1 MRMSSRPVSKP
12 ELLLPAGGMEAV
24 AAAVQNGADAVYL
37 GGKRFSARQNA
48 ENFDEE
54 ALKRAVRYCKTRGVK
69 VYQTL
74 NTLLFDGQLSEAEQA
89 VRLACRIGIDGFI
102 VQDWGV
108 VRLIQTIAPD
118 MPVHGST
125 QMSVHT
131 PAGARLLKAAGLSRI
146 VLAREMSLKEIG
158 EVCESVDIETEV
170 FIHGALCMSVSGQC
184 YLSGMLGTRSGNR
197 GACAGTCRLPFSLHG
212 KRDEYALSLKDLC
225 AQKQLAALREAGV
238 TSLKIEGRMKR
249 PEYVAAAA
257 SAYRDALDGKS
268 GDFDTLRAVFSRSGF
283 TDGYL
288 TGERGRAMFGMRQK
302 EDVVSATEKL
312 HRALRNTYKTE
323 NGRIP
328 LSLHAVV
335 RKDESIVLTAKDAD
349 GHAACAE
356 GAVPE
361 AARNRPTTEES
372 VIRVLSK
379 LGGTI
384 FLPGEITAEVEH
396 GLMAPVSVLNA
407 CRRSVCEQIAEQR
420 GATAP
425 IPVLRSA
432 PSLPEDTG
440 ASDTA
445 PAVYARFERFSQLSD
460 EALQLAARVSLPL
473 DEAVRHKDALLA
485 HRDGLMIELPRLM
498 FGREQDVL
506 YKLDQL
512 KAGGFKTAVCENI
525 AHIALAKQCG
535 MALCGGAF
543 LNCTNS
549 QSAQWLNDQGLS
561 SLTLSFEMR
570 AQDIAQMKTAVPRGI
585 LSCGHLPLMLC
596 RNCPAKGEK
605 GCAGC
610 TQKRTLTDRYGKNF
624 PIQCMRPYGSAIL
637 NGDMLWTADKTPDF
651 GRISFV
657 TCYFT
662 TESAKTCA
670 KLLLRQKTG
679 QKPSGAF
686 TRGLYYRSI

>member
-1 MRMSSRPVSKP
+1 MNSRPAFKP
-12 ELLLPAGGMEAV
+12 ELLLPAGGMESV
-24 AAAVQNGADAVYL
+24 VAAVQNGADAVYL
-37 GGKRFSARQNA
+37 GGRQFSARQNA

-54 ALKRAVRYCKTRGVK
+54 ALEQAVRYCKARGVK
-69 VYQTL
+69 IYQTL
-74 NTLLFDGQLSEAEQA
+74 NTLLFDNQFAEAKQA
-89 VRLACRIGIDGFI
+89 VRLACRIGIDAFI

-108 VRLIQTIAPD
+108 VRLIRTIAPD

-131 PAGARLLKAAGLSRI
+131 PAGARLLKAAGLSRV
-146 VLAREMSLKEIG
+146 VLAREMSLEEIG

-212 KRDEYALSLKDLC
+212 KQNEYALSLKDLC
-225 AQKQLAALREAGV
+225 AQKQLEALCEADV

-257 SAYRDALDGKS
+257 AAYRNELDGRS

-288 TGERGRAMFGMRQK
+288 AGERGRAMFGVRQR
-302 EDVVSATEKL
+302 EDVVAATEKL
-312 HRALRNTYKTE
+312 YRMLRNTYKTE
-323 NGRIP
+323 TGRVP
-328 LSLHAVV
+328 LSMHAVI
-335 RKDESIVLTAKDAD
+335 RKDSPVVLTARDAD
-349 GHAACAE
+349 GHTAYVE

-361 AARNRPTTEES
+361 TAQNRPATEES
-372 VIRVLSK
+372 IVRVLSK

-384 FLPGEITAEVEH
+384 FAPDQITAEVED
-396 GLMAPVSVLNA
+396 GLMVPVSEINA
-407 CRRSVCEQIAEQR
+407 CRRSICGQITKQR
-420 GATAP
+420 ETP
-425 IPVLRSA
+425 VQIPVLRAA
-432 PSLPEDTG
+432 PSIPEDRG
-440 ASDTA
+440 ASGTA
-445 PAVYARFERFSQLSD
+445 PAVYARFERFLQLSD
-460 EALQLAARVSLPL
+460 EALSLAACFSLPL
-473 DEAVRHKDALLA
+473 DEVFHHRDALFC
-485 HRDGLMIELPRLM
+485 HRNRLMIELPRLM

-506 YKLDQL
+506 CRLSAL
-512 KAGGFKTAVCENI
+512 KADGFQTAVCENI

-535 MALCGGAF
+535 MKLFGGAF

-549 QSAQWLNDQGLS
+549 RSAQWLSDQGLS

-570 AQDIAQMKTAVPRGI
+570 AQDISRMKTVVPRGI
-585 LSCGHLPLMLC
+585 IACGHLPLMLW

-610 TQKRTLTDRYGKNF
+610 TQRCTLTDRYGKSF
-624 PIQCMRPYGSAIL
+624 SILCMRPSGSAML
-637 NGDMLWTADKTPDF
+637 NGDMLWTADKTMDF

-662 TESAKTCA
+662 TESAKVCGD
-670 KLLLRQKTG
+670 LLLRQKAG
-679 QKPSGAF
+679 QKPVGAF

>member
-1 MRMSSRPVSKP
+1 MSSRPAFKP
-12 ELLLPAGGMEAV
+12 ELLLPAGGMESV
-24 AAAVQNGADAVYL
+24 VAAVQNGADAVYL
-37 GGKRFSARQNA
+37 GGRQFSARQNA

-54 ALKRAVRYCKTRGVK
+54 SLEQAVRYCKARGVK

-74 NTLLFDGQLSEAEQA
+74 NTLLFDSQFSEAEQA

-108 VRLIQTIAPD
+108 VRLIQALAPD
-118 MPVHGST
+118 MPIHGST

-131 PAGARLLKAAGLSRI
+131 PAGARLLKEAGLSRV
-146 VLAREMSLKEIG
+146 VLAREMSLEEIR
-158 EVCESVDIETEV
+158 EVCENVEIETEV

-197 GACAGTCRLPFSLHG
+197 GACAGTCRLPFSLNG
-212 KRDEYALSLKDLC
+212 KRNGYALSLKDLC
-225 AQKQLAALREAGV
+225 ARRQLEALGEAGV

-249 PEYVAAAA
+249 PEYAAAA
-257 SAYRDALDGKS
+257 AAAYRSELDGRI

-288 TGERGRAMFGMRQK
+288 AGERGRAMFGVRQK
-302 EDVVSATEKL
+302 EDVVAATEKL
-312 HRALRNTYKTE
+312 YRMLRNTYKAE
-323 NGRIP
+323 VGRVP
-328 LSLHAVV
+328 LSMHAIIQ
-335 RKDESIVLTAKDAD
+335 KDSPVMLTAKDAD
-349 GHAACAE
+349 GHTAYAE

-361 AARNRPTTEES
+361 AAQNRPVTEES
-372 VIRVLSK
+372 VVRILSK

-384 FLPGEITAEVEH
+384 FAPNQITAEVED
-396 GLMAPVSVLNA
+396 GLMAPVSEMNA
-407 CRRSVCEQIAEQR
+407 CRRSVCEQITKQR
-420 GATAP
+420 ETPVQIP
-425 IPVLRSA
+425 ILHAAHPT
-432 PSLPEDTG
+432 PEDIG
-440 ASDTA
+440 GSDKA

-460 EALQLAARVSLPL
+460 GAFSLAERFSLPF
-473 DEAVRHKDALLA
+473 DEVFRHKDALFS
-485 HRDGLMIELPRLM
+485 HRERLMIELPRLM

-506 YKLDQL
+506 HGLSVL
-512 KAGGFKTAVCENI
+512 KADGFQTAVCENI

-535 MALCGGAF
+535 MKLFGGAF

-549 QSAQWLNDQGLS
+549 QSAQWLSDQGLS

-570 AQDIAQMKTAVPRGI
+570 AHDISRIKTAVPRGVI
-585 LSCGHLPLMLC
+585 SCGHLPLMLW

-610 TQKRTLTDRYGKNF
+610 TQRCTLTDRYGKSF
-624 PIQCMRPYGSAIL
+624 PILCMRPFGSAML
-637 NGDMLWTADKTPDF
+637 NGDMLWTADKTADF
-651 GRISFV
+651 GRIAFV

-662 TESAKTCA
+662 TESAKTCED
-670 KLLLRQKTG
+670 LLSRQKTG
-679 QKPSGAF
+679 QKSVGTF